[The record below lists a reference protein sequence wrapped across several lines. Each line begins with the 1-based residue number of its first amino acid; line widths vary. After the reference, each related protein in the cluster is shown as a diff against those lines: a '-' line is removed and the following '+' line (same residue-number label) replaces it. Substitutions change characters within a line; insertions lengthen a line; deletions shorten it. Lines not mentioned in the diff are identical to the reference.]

1 MANRAVPLLT
11 DRQAKLAK
19 KTIAVGGVRGLILKV
34 NATSLGNFSRIF
46 QLRMTV
52 DGKTKYFSI
61 GPYPQIS
68 LEEARQTALLWRNK
82 VSKGE
87 NPRQEAIE
95 ARKAKLAATEEKKTY
110 SVQKMLLDY
119 CEFGEGRFWQ
129 QQTITGKRI
138 SRDHSEI
145 VNGYIRN
152 HIPKTI
158 LSMFI
163 TTPSVVELGV
173 GDFRLFFLSYIL
185 LGVWIVV
192 LTLMQSLGR
201 ATKASVLVILRQIA
215 IYIPAAIIMPYIAG
229 FGVHGVFAAPF
240 ITDVIVFIVA
250 VGMMINEFRR
260 MDALKASGK

>member
-1 MANRAVPLLT
+1 
-11 DRQAKLAK
+11 
-19 KTIAVGGVRGLILKV
+19 
-34 NATSLGNFSRIF
+34 
-46 QLRMTV
+46 
-52 DGKTKYFSI
+52 
-61 GPYPQIS
+61 
-68 LEEARQTALLWRNK
+68 
-82 VSKGE
+82 
-87 NPRQEAIE
+87 
-95 ARKAKLAATEEKKTY
+95 
-110 SVQKMLLDY
+110 ML
-119 CEFGEGRFWQ
+119 
-129 QQTITGKRI
+129 
-138 SRDHSEI
+138 
-145 VNGYIRN
+145 V
-152 HIPKTI
+152 PKTI
-158 LSMFI
+158 LSLFI

-215 IYIPAAIIMPYIAG
+215 IYIPAIIMPYLAG